1 MCGHFRS
8 VFHRLLCVRNIPL
21 PLSFPS
27 LSIDLIYWPGLT
39 RHQNLR
45 CYQKTIFLVEVLKVT
60 RYDWQKSHFSP
71 GQSVQ
76 EAEGGGQKFVP
87 AIENDAS
94 PIRSPAVFITLF
106 LTRLFNRVFVLCL
119 HNSITVIFASNQKWC
134 SHYYCC
140 GVCGS
145 FLSSRQFRSSIHLF
159 DARYKRGSYCWV
171 YWVTRW
177 WLTMEGHGEFPELLR
192 D

>member
-1 MCGHFRS
+1 MCEKYPLASLFPLFINWFDLLTGLDTTPESPMLSENHFSRG
-8 VFHRLLCVRNIPL
+8 
-21 PLSFPS
+21 SF
-27 LSIDLIYWPGLT
+27 
-39 RHQNLR
+39 
-45 CYQKTIFLVEVLKVT
+45 
-60 RYDWQKSHFSP
+60 KSH
-71 GQSVQ
+71 SVWLAKITFFTGP
-76 EAEGGGQKFVP
+76 ECAGGRGRRRSEVCSCYW
-87 AIENDAS
+87 EWCL